1 MTTFDSAVSR
11 MDHLTI
17 SIYFLC
23 SVSHCSSAL
32 VSLLT
37 KLKQFVFVVHLLKI
51 DKGVQE
57 GIYLAAMQSNLEFS
71 MRLLVD

>member
-1 MTTFDSAVSR
+1 MATFHSAFSL
-11 MDHLTI
+11 MDRLTI
-17 SIYFLC
+17 SIFFLC
-23 SVSHCSSAL
+23 SVSYCSSAL

-71 MRLLVD
+71 MRLLVY